1 MKLRKKAMRGRGGTA
16 GEGQVG
22 MIKMAIH
29 VYMKFSGR
37 KNKGHRNKT
46 VKIKAICWS
55 PGKVGVCEFK
65 EDWLGET
72 ER

>member
-1 MKLRKKAMRGRGGTA
+1 MRGRGGTA

-22 MIKMAIH
+22 MMATH

-37 KNKGHRNKT
+37 KNKGYRNKT

-65 EDWLGET
+65 EDWLEEA

>member
-1 MKLRKKAMRGRGGTA
+1 MRGRGGAA

-29 VYMKFSGR
+29 VHMKVSGR
-37 KNKGHRNKT
+37 KNKGYRNQT

-65 EDWLGET
+65 EDWLGEAK
-72 ER
+72 R